1 MKSIVRYFVGA
12 GVGVGASR
20 RMTMPAGVRSDSNGV
35 VSGVG
40 GAGAGVPFSATWWP
54 SGECEP
60 QESVTAAAAR
70 AAARAPIVLLEL
82 LKNPPKM
89 AAGSYRQID
98 KYCRSIAA
106 SAAAGWR
113 ARRSESQKPP

>member
-1 MKSIVRYFVGA
+1 MKSIVRYFTGA

-60 QESVTAAAAR
+60 QETVAAAAAR
-70 AAARAPIVLLEL
+70 AAAMIPIVLLNESSE
-82 LKNPPKM
+82 M

-106 SAAAGWR
+106 TPAAG
-113 ARRSESQKPP
+113 